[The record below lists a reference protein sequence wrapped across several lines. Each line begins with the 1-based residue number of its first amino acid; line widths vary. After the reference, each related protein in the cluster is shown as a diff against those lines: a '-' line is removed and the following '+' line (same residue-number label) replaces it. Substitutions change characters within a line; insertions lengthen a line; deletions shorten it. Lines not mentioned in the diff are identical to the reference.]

1 MHAGRNDLTSMRFC
15 SAHSGNQLPP
25 ALFPCS
31 ASASL
36 SILIGVR
43 FRSGQVRSGAGR
55 SVGVLKSWPLL
66 AG

>member
-25 ALFPCS
+25 ALS